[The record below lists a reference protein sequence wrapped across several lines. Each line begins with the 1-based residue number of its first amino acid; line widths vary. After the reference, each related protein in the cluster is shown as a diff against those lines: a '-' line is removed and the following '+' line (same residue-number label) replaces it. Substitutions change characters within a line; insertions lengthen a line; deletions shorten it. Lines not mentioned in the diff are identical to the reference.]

1 VAYSSTA
8 IKETAFSQGGT
19 MTKCNHCGL
28 IIEDYNLYNHYQIGD
43 KVYCKSC
50 GNDIVKEIRIQRI
63 RNDEE

>member
-1 VAYSSTA
+1 
-8 IKETAFSQGGT
+8 